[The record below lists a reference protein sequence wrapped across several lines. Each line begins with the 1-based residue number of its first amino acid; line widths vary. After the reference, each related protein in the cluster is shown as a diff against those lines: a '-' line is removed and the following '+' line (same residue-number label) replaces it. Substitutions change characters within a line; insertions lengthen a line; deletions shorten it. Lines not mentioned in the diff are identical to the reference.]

1 MDKTKEEIRKEFKQF
16 QQEKNALKRL
26 YDEDITELMLAE
38 EEIIKSETKFKTLFD
53 TANDAIIVIDDKLF
67 IDCNNKTFQ
76 IFGCSKSDIIG
87 HSALDFSPEIQ
98 SDGCLSSEKAMEK
111 ISAALNGLPQ
121 FFEWTHTRLDGT
133 PFEAEVS
140 LNRLELSDK
149 IYVQAIVRDV
159 TERKNAE
166 EEIKQKNAEL
176 QKINAEKDRFFSII
190 AHDLRGPFIGFL
202 GLTQIMSK
210 ELDTFSR
217 DDLLK
222 MMKALEKSAS
232 NLLILLENLLQWSKL
247 QQGLLPFVLSEVK
260 LLTVVESSCSIF
272 FEQAKIKG
280 VDITV
285 DISADILVYVD
296 MNLLQAVIRNLV
308 SNALKFTPKGG
319 KVTISANTGE
329 DNKVVLAIKD
339 TGIGMSSK
347 IVDNLFRLDVQT
359 SKPETDVEPS
369 SGLGLL
375 ICKDFVEK
383 HGSRIVVKS
392 EEGKGSTF
400 SFTVQGNSQS

>member
-1 MDKTKEEIRKEFKQF
+1 
-16 QQEKNALKRL
+16 
-26 YDEDITELMLAE
+26 
-38 EEIIKSETKFKTLFD
+38 
-53 TANDAIIVIDDKLF
+53 
-67 IDCNNKTFQ
+67 
-76 IFGCSKSDIIG
+76 
-87 HSALDFSPEIQ
+87 
-98 SDGCLSSEKAMEK
+98 
-111 ISAALNGLPQ
+111 
-121 FFEWTHTRLDGT
+121 
-133 PFEAEVS
+133 
-140 LNRLELSDK
+140 
-149 IYVQAIVRDV
+149 
-159 TERKNAE
+159 
-166 EEIKQKNAEL
+166 
-176 QKINAEKDRFFSII
+176 
-190 AHDLRGPFIGFL
+190 
-202 GLTQIMSK
+202 MSK

-285 DISADILVYVD
+285 DISADILVSVD
-296 MNLLQAVIRNLV
+296 MNMLQAVIRNLV